1 MEGLPTF
8 KGIIC
13 HIDLVIMYDFIWMRA
28 LKFYLVICFSWQLDI
43 DFDDM
48 TMTFSSFEWAVL
60 LLLYDTNECFLFY
73 CCTHVCCKWILDF
86 YCEELIFIVKN
97 WFIFSSLMIFL
108 LQSLDPCFYVFS
120 LGIALQV
127 FETRTT
133 TTKSNSTIG
142 ICFMNFWDQKNNN
155 TDFKMLPHN
164 NKFVKCLCC
173 SSNHSVVQP

>member
-13 HIDLVIMYDFIWMRA
+13 HIDLVIMYDFIWMRV

-48 TMTFSSFEWAVL
+48 NPWHVYFPVLNEQFCSCYMTQMSAF
-60 LLLYDTNECFLFY
+60 CFVV
-73 CCTHVCCKWILDF
+73 THVCCKWMLDF
-86 YCEELIFIVKN
+86 YCEEFIDF
-97 WFIFSSLMIFL
+97 FIFDDFL
-108 LQSLDPCFYVFS
+108 TPKFRSMFLCFLIRHRFTS
-120 LGIALQV
+120 FWDQKNNNKKQQHN
-127 FETRTT
+127 RH
-133 TTKSNSTIG
+133 
-142 ICFMNFWDQKNNN
+142 CFMNFWDQKNNN